1 MYYALSAAH
10 IAPTGQQ
17 CVSFDVNMYGTS
29 MGTLSALF
37 YQQIFYGTVQEVIWE
52 SEPNISPNS
61 TSWQRV
67 NIDLFNIDTRN
78 NYFVSMVVYLFC
90 VSVID

>member
-1 MYYALSAAH
+1 
-10 IAPTGQQ
+10 
-17 CVSFDVNMYGTS
+17 